1 MDLFTEGQK
10 ITLYFQKNTNMVEMI
25 CSVEK
30 VLDDRLDL
38 ILPQYFMRYIEF
50 LQVGCKITAKA
61 FSKLGTIDFNS
72 VVIYSALEDTFT
84 IELDYN
90 SVRLTPGKELPV
102 VSAIERLEVKRENEI
117 ALCKTFEL
125 STDYIKFYSEQKFDI
140 EEEFEATLILPKD
153 YGIIKF
159 KAVITEVD
167 PVYDNE
173 YTALFTTM
181 TEVDR
186 QSVLYYMY
194 VYSKDA
200 D

>member
-102 VSAIERLEVKRENEI
+102 VSAIEHLEVKRENEI

-153 YGIIKF
+153 YGIIKQYASQDKIF
-159 KAVITEVD
+159 QGWK
-167 PVYDNE
+167 
-173 YTALFTTM
+173 
-181 TEVDR
+181 
-186 QSVLYYMY
+186 
-194 VYSKDA
+194 
-200 D
+200 

>member
-30 VLDDRLDL
+30 VQDDRLDL

-102 VSAIERLEVKRENEI
+102 VSAIEHLEVKRENEI